1 MCSCMCVRICADPF
15 DIVTLIVIIALI
27 AVAIAI
33 AVAVAAA
40 AFMPVHVFT
49 ATYCLRL
56 CHSRLLLPAA
66 LHLVSAAVVVM
77 LPLSHTMLRTSNK
90 IA

>member
-1 MCSCMCVRICADPF
+1 MCADPF

-27 AVAIAI
+27 AIAI
-33 AVAVAAA
+33 AVAAA